1 MNLDLEKIFKEY
13 RLQGMLKNIGDII
26 SDKNLFSSAKI
37 FMVWET
43 IERKEKKLNLLL
55 KKTGLKKYGQFD
67 SMQEFDWKWPKKID
81 KELILEIFNLEFI
94 KEKTNIVLLGPSGVG
109 KTMIAKNLVHVAA
122 CSGYNALFV
131 ETADL
136 LDDLVS
142 EEKSGYIRV
151 KLDHYSKPDLLAID
165 EVGYLSYNA
174 RHADLLFQ
182 LFQKRT
188 LNKATI
194 ITTNHSFSE
203 WGGLFPNETSVNAL
217 IDRLIERCELI
228 QIEADTY
235 RGKKF
240 TDRKEQKMKAHK
252 EAKK

>member
-1 MNLDLEKIFKEY
+1 MNTDLEKLFKEY
-13 RLQGMLKNIGDII
+13 RMQGLLKNMGNII
-26 SDKNLFSSAKI
+26 SNKDLLSSAKL
-37 FMVWET
+37 FMEWEK
-43 IERKEKKLNLLL
+43 IERTEKKLNLAMQ
-55 KKTGLKKYGQFD
+55 KTGLKKYGQFD
-67 SMQEFDWKWPKKID
+67 SIQEFDWNWPKTID
-81 KELILEIFNLEFI
+81 KNLVLELFNLDFI
-94 KEKTNIVLLGPSGVG
+94 KEKTNVVLLGSSGVG

-122 CSGYNALFV
+122 CSGYHSHFV

-142 EEKSGYIRV
+142 EEKNGYIRV
-151 KLDHYSKPDLLAID
+151 KLDYYTKPDLLAID
-165 EVGYLSYNA
+165 EVGYLSYNS

-182 LFQKRT
+182 LFNKRT
-188 LNKATI
+188 ADKATI

-203 WGGLFPNETSVNAL
+203 WGGLFPNAASVNAL

-240 TDRKEQKMKAHK
+240 TDRKE
-252 EAKK
+252 KKLKLHQEFKK